1 MSNIKANIK
10 VKTDT
15 DYNQIY
21 LSSVAD
27 LIGYENIYVEGIT
40 NVNQALDTL
49 IANMRL
55 SNDNSNTTVFGSDG
69 SITQTYDNG
78 KKIATTFNTDGS
90 ITEALTYTDV
100 NGVIKIKTKTTTFN
114 SDGSINEVIS

>member
-1 MSNIKANIK
+1 MQNIKANIK

-21 LSSVAD
+21 LSSIAD
-27 LIGYENIYVEGIT
+27 LIRYENIYVEGIT

-49 IANMRL
+49 MANMRL
-55 SNDNSNTTVFGSDG
+55 SNDFSNTTVFGSDG

-78 KKIATTFNTDGS
+78 KKIVTTFNTDGS
-90 ITEALTYTDV
+90 ISEKLYDGDALIY
-100 NGVIKIKTKTTTFN
+100 TKTTTFN
-114 SDGSINEVIS
+114 SDGSITEVIS